1 MLRTHKAQNHNRL
14 IRSESNFHRDWKLQ
28 PIVNARLP
36 SGGWCAMTLAKIFS
50 CESASLAY
58 GASEPMIFYETDVFT
73 ARIVELIDDES
84 YSTLQAVLIADPE
97 AGDLIPK
104 TRGLRKI
111 RWMGSGRGKRGGIRV
126 IYYLVC
132 QDEIY
137 MLYAYPK
144 NQESDLSPRH
154 YQMLRELVEQHLE
167 P

>member
-1 MLRTHKAQNHNRL
+1 M
-14 IRSESNFHRDWKLQ
+14 
-28 PIVNARLP
+28 V
-36 SGGWCAMTLAKIFS
+36 
-50 CESASLAY
+50 
-58 GASEPMIFYETDVFT
+58 FYETDVFT

-84 YSTLQAVLIADPE
+84 YTALQAVLIADPE
-97 AGDLIPK
+97 AGDLVPK

-132 QDEIY
+132 QDEIF

-144 NQESDLSPRH
+144 NQETDLSPRQ

>member
-1 MLRTHKAQNHNRL
+1 M
-14 IRSESNFHRDWKLQ
+14 
-28 PIVNARLP
+28 V
-36 SGGWCAMTLAKIFS
+36 
-50 CESASLAY
+50 
-58 GASEPMIFYETDVFT
+58 FYETDVFT
-73 ARIVELIDDES
+73 ARIVEFIDDES
-84 YSTLQAVLIADPE
+84 YSALQALLIADPE

-132 QDEIY
+132 QDEIF

-144 NQESDLSPRH
+144 NRESDLSPRH
-154 YQMLRELVEQHLE
+154 LQILRELVEQHLE